1 MYSKILLNN
10 NLSSKKKVKNII
22 SYFLMRRGA
31 RLAWENMF
39 RQFYTSA
46 PENFNPSTKN
56 EENAHVQYRQYYS
69 K

>member
-1 MYSKILLNN
+1 M
-10 NLSSKKKVKNII
+10 VKQELPYRRRIKNSI

-46 PENFNPSTKN
+46 PENFNPATKN
-56 EENAHVQYRQYYS
+56 EENAHVQYRQYFS